1 MEVDNILKKA
11 VFLDR
16 DGVIIVDTNLIT
28 RADQIKVIKGIPE
41 AMTRLK
47 LAGFLLIIIS
57 NQPVVARGLI
67 SEDEV
72 KVLNNKIENIILKSG
87 EPQFDGF
94 YFCPH
99 HPNAN
104 LENYRI
110 LCDCRKPSPGLLL
123 KATSE
128 KGIDIKKSFM
138 VGDRIT
144 DIIAGKKAGCTTIQV
159 LSGMHSSEPIQTSDA
174 IDLSIKPDLICADLS
189 EAASWILGDA

>member
-16 DGVIIVDTNLIT
+16 DGVIIVDANLIT
-28 RADQIKVIKGIPE
+28 RIGQIKVIEGVPE

-67 SEDEV
+67 SEEEV
-72 KVLNNKIENIILKSG
+72 KALNNEIENIILKFG
-87 EPQFDGF
+87 GPQFDGF

-110 LCDCRKPSPGLLL
+110 LCDCRKPAPGMLL
-123 KATSE
+123 KAASE
-128 KGIDIKKSFM
+128 KGIDVKRSFM

-144 DIIAGKKAGCTTIQV
+144 DIIAGKKNR
-159 LSGMHSSEPIQTSDA
+159 MYNDSSIERNALIGSD
-174 IDLSIKPDLICADLS
+174 SNNR
-189 EAASWILGDA
+189 GY